1 MWMLAISILPLS
13 TIFLLILELFR
24 QYAIYLFFVIL
35 FPTTNLIVERR
46 LLTLGGDFM
55 FIPCSFSCICT
66 GHFKSWQKYYDI
78 SLRNKWHFT
87 YFSSGRIIRHLY
99 QIPHTWTSS
108 IKFHLKHICL
118 YLFHLSIPNIL
129 LQKSS
134 AYSITL
140 RSVEHVYY
148 PKHLLLTFT
157 FSEAGLPLSNEI
169 KVEVG

>member
-1 MWMLAISILPLS
+1 MCEHLAIVEHCHFLSKCLYQQSERLYICMLMISILSLS

-46 LLTLGGDFM
+46 LLTVGGDFM

-87 YFSSGRIIRHLY
+87 YLSSGRIIRHLY

-108 IKFHLKHICL
+108 IKFHLKHISL
-118 YLFHLSIPNIL
+118 Y
-129 LQKSS
+129 
-134 AYSITL
+134 
-140 RSVEHVYY
+140 
-148 PKHLLLTFT
+148 
-157 FSEAGLPLSNEI
+157 
-169 KVEVG
+169 